1 MYSLAALGNCQGTI
15 PSPLLTWRSNRT
27 WPYCRHRTCSRCR
40 SCRIPYWSV
49 RRICN
54 LGERE
59 TTKIEREGIIRKAL
73 KGGTLAISFSL
84 LLTTSAWARHV
95 EFVLIS
101 LGKNCTR
108 RELLV
113 SVVVGS
119 LITFLR
125 LQSQTELMHN
135 RRMLHEFI
143 HIRNEAFHTAGG
155 RFQFQFCTRRPAKR
169 LSCRVQKKSY
179 TWFVSSLYVW

>member
-1 MYSLAALGNCQGTI
+1 MALLSPPHLQSV
-15 PSPLLTWRSNRT
+15 PQLQDPLLVCEAHLQ
-27 WPYCRHRTCSRCR
+27 P
-40 SCRIPYWSV
+40 
-49 RRICN
+49 
-54 LGERE
+54 G
-59 TTKIEREGIIRKAL
+59 REGKNEDRERVRIKLKAQK
-73 KGGTLAISFSL
+73 KGGTVAISFSL

-95 EFVLIS
+95 EFVLIL

-113 SVVVGS
+113 SVVVDS

>member
-1 MYSLAALGNCQGTI
+1 MALLSPPHLQSV
-15 PSPLLTWRSNRT
+15 PQLQDPLLVCEAHLH
-27 WPYCRHRTCSRCR
+27 P
-40 SCRIPYWSV
+40 
-49 RRICN
+49 
-54 LGERE
+54 G
-59 TTKIEREGIIRKAL
+59 REGKNEDRERVRIKLKAQT
-73 KGGTLAISFSL
+73 KGGTVAISFSL

-101 LGKNCTR
+101 LRKNCTR

-113 SVVVGS
+113 SVVVDS

-135 RRMLHEFI
+135 PRMLHEFI